1 MRIMVLVVAGLALAS
16 CGESKKTEDV
26 AFTVKSSE
34 GEDQTVKG
42 EVSQDKDT
50 VTFTSE
56 KGAAT
61 FSSGDAAASAAKDV
75 APVYP
80 GAKVVST
87 MKGVSEG
94 GAGGMV
100 VMTSSDSADKVVAH
114 YKKVIADRGMK
125 VTAEITTDESRMISA
140 GDEHDGMQVMIQP
153 GDKGETQITVMAGA
167 KTN

>member
-1 MRIMVLVVAGLALAS
+1 
-16 CGESKKTEDV
+16 
-26 AFTVKSSE
+26 
-34 GEDQTVKG
+34 
-42 EVSQDKDT
+42 
-50 VTFTSE
+50 
-56 KGAAT
+56 
-61 FSSGDAAASAAKDV
+61 
-75 APVYP
+75 
-80 GAKVVST
+80 
-87 MKGVSEG
+87 
-94 GAGGMV
+94 MV

>member
-1 MRIMVLVVAGLALAS
+1 MRYAVLLLTSLALAS
-16 CGESKKTEDV
+16 CGDSKKAED
-26 AFTVKSSE
+26 ATFTVKSSD
-34 GEDQTVKG
+34 GTDQTVKG
-42 EVSQDKDT
+42 EVSQGKDT

-61 FSSGDAAASAAKDV
+61 FASGDAAASAAKDV

-87 MKGVSEG
+87 MKGVSED

-100 VMTSSDSADKVVAH
+100 VMISSDSAEKVLAH
-114 YKKVIADRGMK
+114 YKKVIADRGLK
-125 VTAEITTDESRMISA
+125 ASAEVTSGNSRMISA
-140 GDEHDGMQVMIQP
+140 GDEHDGMQVMIQT